1 MFNLLLPGQAAP
13 AVMNHRD
20 SRLNGDGMTK
30 SASVKQGRRVA
41 ISGLQFSQSAMSFSH
56 LRNLFVR
63 CTKTM
68 PFRHSLINL
77 KPLLGAACSL
87 GLRSRGWRDVLRSE
101 EHTSEHQSLMR
112 NS

>member
-20 SRLNGDGMTK
+20 SRVNGAGMTQ

-63 CTKTM
+63 CKKTM
-68 PFRHSLINL
+68 PLRHPRLNL
-77 KPLLGAACSL
+77 KPPFGAAFSL
-87 GLRSRGWRDVLRSE
+87 GFLSCAWLVI
-101 EHTSEHQSLMR
+101 LMVIPLYC
-112 NS
+112 